1 MTHIGII
8 IGSTRPGRRGEM
20 VARWVREVAQQHA
33 RTSETGT
40 TYEVVD
46 LAEHQLPLLDE
57 ASPAIFGEYAGAHTR
72 RWAET
77 TGACDGFVFVTPEY
91 NHSTTA
97 SLKNAIDYLFA
108 EWGDKAAGF
117 VSYGI
122 QGGTS
127 AAEHLRL
134 ILGELSVADV
144 RTQVALSMF
153 TDFEISDPREPGT
166 LAPGPHQEP
175 ALTRMLDEIDAWSRA
190 LAPLRVQEGDDV
202 AVAS

>member
-20 VARWVREVAQQHA
+20 VARWVRDIGEQHA
-33 RTSETGT
+33 RTRGDDT
-40 TYEVVD
+40 TYEIID
-46 LAEHQLPLLDE
+46 LGEHELPLLDE
-57 ASPAIFGEYAGAHTR
+57 ASPAIFGEYVGAHTR

-77 TGACDGFVFVTPEY
+77 IGACDGFVFVTPEY

-97 SLKNAIDYLFA
+97 PLKNAIDYLFA
-108 EWGDKAAGF
+108 EWSNKAAGF

-122 QGGTS
+122 QGGTR
-127 AAEHLRL
+127 AVEHLRL

-144 RTQVALSMF
+144 RSQVALSMF

-175 ALTRMLDEIDAWSRA
+175 TLTRMLDELAAWSRA
-190 LAPLRVQEGDDV
+190 LEPLRVPAADDV
-202 AVAS
+202 SVGS